1 MNTMKWL
8 LKREY
13 WEHKGGF
20 FWAPAVVGALM
31 SLVLAVSMIVA
42 VSIGKQNGMDIN
54 GAHISDLSGVVTPEQ
69 KAEFVTALTH
79 GYMGTGAPLFM
90 VLAFV
95 VFFFC
100 LGSLFDERKDR
111 SVLFWKSL
119 PVSDRDTVLSK
130 LATALVVA
138 PLITLALATLTGLF
152 TLLVVCIAAA
162 VAGVNIFGA
171 VLASGAT
178 YAAPFQVAAL
188 LPVYVLWALPTV
200 GWLMMVSA
208 WARTKPFL
216 WAVGIPVL
224 AGALLSWF
232 TAMFGLSWSVVGSDG
247 QQPGVRFASW
257 FWEHIVARG
266 LLSVAP
272 GSWFAFIDPAGGLHH
287 GDKPDVMFLVTQ
299 SWKVL
304 GTANLW
310 IGVAVGA
317 AMIFAAIRL
326 RKYRDEG

>member
-1 MNTMKWL
+1 M
-8 LKREY
+8 
-13 WEHKGGF
+13 
-20 FWAPAVVGALM
+20 AL
-31 SLVLAVSMIVA
+31 V
-42 VSIGKQNGMDIN
+42 
-54 GAHISDLSGVVTPEQ
+54 
-69 KAEFVTALTH
+69 
-79 GYMGTGAPLFM
+79 GAPLLTLAFALVTS
-90 VLAFV
+90 VLA
-95 VFFFC
+95 
-100 LGSLFDERKDR
+100 LLII
-111 SVLFWKSL
+111 
-119 PVSDRDTVLSK
+119 
-130 LATALVVA
+130 LVGA
-138 PLITLALATLTGLF
+138 SMTGLN
-152 TLLVVCIAAA
+152 LW
-162 VAGVNIFGA
+162 GA
-171 VLASGAT
+171 VLASPAV
-178 YAAPFQVAAL
+178 YVAPFAVLAMI
-188 LPVYVLWALPTV
+188 PVYAVWALPTV